1 MGTTPFPHLEC
12 IPLWERA
19 CSRKRCVIQL
29 IDELFRRL
37 REQAPSHIDRHAP
50 PKLTMSIRRLMS
62 HAHNSIAQIRKNLF
76 PSAQVIPR
84 TRPVN
89 MPARPFGPF
98 NPCRPD

>member
-1 MGTTPFPHLEC
+1 MEC

-19 CSRKRCVIQL
+19 CSRKRCVIQP
-29 IDELFRRL
+29 IGELLRRL
-37 REQAPSHIDRHAP
+37 REQAPSHIDMHAP
-50 PKLTMSIRRLMS
+50 KFGYASIRRLMS

-76 PSAQVIPR
+76 PSAQVTPR